1 MGGGTHYGPIKD
13 HAGHCIFAYQKKGDE
28 TWNMVMT
35 LTSALRTSLEGYS
48 EREFRI
54 MPLVCCSI
62 AGMGVCYS
70 YIPDEMI
77 ARVIP
82 AGVPQIYSSKDVEI
96 ELGEL
101 KEADAVIKAAKE
113 GFIKAC
119 EEGGTRHWF
128 TRQLLMALDPINE
141 GLTFCNAW
149 MIQNAKARYLI
160 DCWLEGKVMATL
172 EKSAKDLI
180 VPPGTGPWDALA
192 LKPHDED
199 EEYRCDE
206 LKTSSTHTWDNDLFI
221 GFRFWQNYLLLHLVK
236 FWGVRVFCYYSVG
249 PDLKPRLKTIFA
261 ASSRLIELM
270 LTREPVSST
279 QTIVRVA
286 PKFTCFAATA
296 YGASTRPTRPRTG
309 TDTGEGSGRV
319 WKVELMSS
327 RFLRWS
333 RTRTTARVIKRL
345 QTPNTLFRAFPRR
358 SMSMDIGS
366 TM

>member
-1 MGGGTHYGPIKD
+1 MGGGKKYGPVKD
-13 HAGHCIFAYQKKGDE
+13 HVGHCIFAYQKKDDTKWG
-28 TWNMVMT
+28 MVMT
-35 LTSALRTSLEGYS
+35 LASELRTSLEGYS
-48 EREFRI
+48 KRELRI

-82 AGVPQIYSSKDVEI
+82 ASVPQIYSSKDVEI

-101 KEADAVIKAAKE
+101 KQADAVIKAAKE

-128 TRQLLMALDPINE
+128 TRQLLMALDPANE

-160 DCWLEGKVMATL
+160 DVMLEDKVMATL
-172 EKSAKDLI
+172 EKSGKDLI
-180 VPPGTGPWDALA
+180 VPRGTGPWDALA

-199 EEYRCDE
+199 QEYYCEE
-206 LKTSSTHTWDNDLFI
+206 LKTSTTHFWDGAWFI
-221 GFRFWQNYLLLHLVK
+221 GYRFYQDDLLLHLVK

-286 PKFTCFAATA
+286 RNFACFEATA
-296 YGASTRPTRPRTG
+296 HGARRLRYS
-309 TDTGEGSGRV
+309 
-319 WKVELMSS
+319 
-327 RFLRWS
+327 FLRGPE
-333 RTRTTARVIKRL
+333 RVPTQEKAL
-345 QTPNTLFRAFPRR
+345 GAF
-358 SMSMDIGS
+358 G
-366 TM
+366 

>member
-1 MGGGTHYGPIKD
+1 MGGGKKYGSEKD
-13 HAGHCIFAYQKKGDE
+13 HTGHCIFAYQKKDDKKWG
-28 TWNMVMT
+28 MVMT
-35 LTSALRTSLEGYS
+35 LASALRTSLEGYS
-48 EREFRI
+48 ERELRI

-101 KEADAVIKAAKE
+101 KEADAVIQAAKE

-128 TRQLLMALDPINE
+128 TRQLLMALDPDNG

-206 LKTSSTHTWDNDLFI
+206 LKTLPASPSACSKRSTSRPRWACPRRL
-221 GFRFWQNYLLLHLVK
+221 
-236 FWGVRVFCYYSVG
+236 S
-249 PDLKPRLKTIFA
+249 PKPSANGA
-261 ASSRLIELM
+261 AGR
-270 LTREPVSST
+270 
-279 QTIVRVA
+279 
-286 PKFTCFAATA
+286 
-296 YGASTRPTRPRTG
+296 RPTPLLRK
-309 TDTGEGSGRV
+309 GSHTPWSCR
-319 WKVELMSS
+319 ELDSCS
-327 RFLRWS
+327 YTFGFSL
-333 RTRTTARVIKRL
+333 
-345 QTPNTLFRAFPRR
+345 
-358 SMSMDIGS
+358 
-366 TM
+366 

>member
-1 MGGGTHYGPIKD
+1 MGGGKKHGSEKD
-13 HAGHCIFAYQKKGDE
+13 HAGHCIFAYQKKDE
-28 TWNMVMT
+28 TKWGMVMT
-35 LTSALRTSLEGYS
+35 LASELRTSLEGYS

-128 TRQLLMALDPINE
+128 TRQLLMALDPDNKK
-141 GLTFCNAW
+141 LTFCNAW
-149 MIQNAKARYLI
+149 MIQNVKARYLI
-160 DCWLEGKVMATL
+160 DVMLEGKVMATV
-172 EKSAKDLI
+172 EKSGKDVI
-180 VPPGTGPWDALA
+180 VPSGTGPWDALA

-199 EEYRCDE
+199 QEYYCDE
-206 LKTSSTHTWDNDLFI
+206 LKTSTTHFWDGAWFI
-221 GFRFWQNYLLLHLVK
+221 GYRFYQDNLLLHLVK

-261 ASSRLIELM
+261 ASSVLIKLM
-270 LTREPVSST
+270 LTREPASST
-279 QTIVRVA
+279 QKIVRVA
-286 PKFTCFAATA
+286 PKFTCFAAMA
-296 YGASTRPTRPRTG
+296 HGARRRRYS
-309 TDTGEGSGRV
+309 
-319 WKVELMSS
+319 
-327 RFLRWS
+327 FLRGS
-333 RTRTTARVIKRL
+333 ERVPTQEKAL
-345 QTPNTLFRAFPRR
+345 GAF
-358 SMSMDIGS
+358 G
-366 TM
+366 

>member
-1 MGGGTHYGPIKD
+1 MGGGTKYGPVKD
-13 HAGHCIFAYQKKGDE
+13 HAGHCIFAYQEKGDG
-28 TWNMVMT
+28 TWRMVMT
-35 LTSALRTSLEGYS
+35 LASALRTSLEGYS
-48 EREFRI
+48 KRELRI

-82 AGVPQIYSSKDVEI
+82 ADVPQIYSSKDVEI

-101 KEADAVIKAAKE
+101 KEADAVIQAAKK

-160 DCWLEGKVMATL
+160 DCWLEGRVMATL

-180 VPPGTGPWDALA
+180 VPDGQGPFDALE
-192 LKPHDED
+192 LTPHDED

-206 LKTSSTHTWDNDLFI
+206 LKTSSTHL
-221 GFRFWQNYLLLHLVK
+221 
-236 FWGVRVFCYYSVG
+236 
-249 PDLKPRLKTIFA
+249 
-261 ASSRLIELM
+261 
-270 LTREPVSST
+270 
-279 QTIVRVA
+279 
-286 PKFTCFAATA
+286 
-296 YGASTRPTRPRTG
+296 
-309 TDTGEGSGRV
+309 
-319 WKVELMSS
+319 
-327 RFLRWS
+327 
-333 RTRTTARVIKRL
+333 
-345 QTPNTLFRAFPRR
+345 
-358 SMSMDIGS
+358 
-366 TM
+366 

>member
-1 MGGGTHYGPIKD
+1 MGGGTHYGSEKD

-28 TWNMVMT
+28 TWSMVMT
-35 LTSALRTSLEGYS
+35 LASQLRTSLEGYS
-48 EREFRI
+48 KRELRI

-82 AGVPQIYSSKDVEI
+82 ADVPQIYSSKDVEI

-128 TRQLLMALDPINE
+128 TRQLLMALDPANE
-141 GLTFCNAW
+141 GLTFCNTW

-160 DCWLEGKVMATL
+160 DVMLEDKVMATL
-172 EKSAKDLI
+172 EKAGKDLI
-180 VPPGTGPWDALA
+180 VPRGTGPWDALA

-199 EEYRCDE
+199 QEYYCDE
-206 LKTSSTHTWDNDLFI
+206 LKASSTHTWI
-221 GFRFWQNYLLLHLVK
+221 GDWFVGYRWQQEDLLLHLVK
-236 FWGVRVFCYYSVG
+236 FWGVRVFCSYSVG

-261 ASSRLIELM
+261 ASSKLIELI

-279 QTIVRVA
+279 QTIVLVA
-286 PKFTCFAATA
+286 WGATP
-296 YGASTRPTRPRTG
+296 SIFISTRPRTG

-319 WKVELMSS
+319 WNVELTPR

-333 RTRTTARVIKRL
+333 RTRTTVRETSTTRG
-345 QTPNTLFRAFPRR
+345 FRAFPRR
-358 SMSMDIGS
+358 STSMDIGC